1 MEFHVTTSL
10 QRVVFLKHPFGILNA
25 RRTLEVQVNQR
36 VPNEHVARETKLDHV
51 GMNLNP
57 WGQVQSAFG
66 ARVKQEGE
74 GVLVGLQETTSHG
87 GVKGEGLGRR

>member
-1 MEFHVTTSL
+1 M
-10 QRVVFLKHPFGILNA
+10 
-25 RRTLEVQVNQR
+25 NQR
-36 VPNEHVARETKLDHV
+36 VPNEHVTCKTELNHV

-87 GVKGEGLGRR
+87 GVKGEGLGRRRVTFGVATNDGVEGEDGRERD